1 MHAPFSVHSPTH
13 EAQKALG
20 LLSHPLSDILMMTM
34 AIFFPNHFKV
44 SICNHKHKD
53 DVEPSCHFIAR

>member
-1 MHAPFSVHSPTH
+1 
-13 EAQKALG
+13 
-20 LLSHPLSDILMMTM
+20 M